1 MFSHPDVNT
10 FFTSLRGQPNADI
23 PNTIRDYMNANPQ
36 VKTDLTGIR
45 QPLIDLR
52 SRCEVTPE

>member
-1 MFSHPDVNT
+1 
-10 FFTSLRGQPNADI
+10 
-23 PNTIRDYMNANPQ
+23 MNANPQ